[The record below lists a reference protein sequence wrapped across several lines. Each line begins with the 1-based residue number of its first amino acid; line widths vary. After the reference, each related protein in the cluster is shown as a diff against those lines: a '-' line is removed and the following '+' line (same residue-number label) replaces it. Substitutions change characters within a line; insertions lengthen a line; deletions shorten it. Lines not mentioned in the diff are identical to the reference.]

1 MLHKDASEAGAM
13 RPEDAERW
21 AVREKSDAADRETL
35 PPPAADAEQ
44 AKTDEAEAKVLPV
57 AFPMA
62 PIDRYGFLVTDKR
75 YNGGRSDAATYKHA
89 VWLEN
94 RRTQKWVKM
103 IGKQL
108 EDWEVC
114 QLRHAATLKKR
125 IRKGVPEALR
135 GRVWSHL
142 AGSSQM
148 LLNNPGVYH
157 QLLQTARVPCEET
170 IARDIGRTF
179 PRHSLFRDRSS
190 LGQCALMNVLK
201 AYSLHDPE
209 VGYCQ
214 GMGFLSAMFLCYM
227 PEQQAFW
234 LLVACLNHKRYGLAD
249 LYRPRMPKVP
259 EVTFVFQG
267 LFKQLMPQLSAHLEN
282 EGLHPTMYLTQWFL
296 TLFTYNFPFEF
307 VTRVWDAFL
316 HEGWKVIYRVALALL
331 KTSQKTLLNSK
342 FEAIMEYFRELPTK
356 ANADEVLSAAF
367 RLPIKRAQIEHLLE
381 QYSSS
386 SAS

>member
-1 MLHKDASEAGAM
+1 MHEICPML
-13 RPEDAERW
+13 
-21 AVREKSDAADRETL
+21 TL
-35 PPPAADAEQ
+35 LDC
-44 AKTDEAEAKVLPV
+44 
-57 AFPMA
+57 
-62 PIDRYGFLVTDKR
+62 RR
-75 YNGGRSDAATYKHA
+75 YNGGHTAPNAYKHA

-114 QLRHAATLKKR
+114 QLRYAATLKKR
-125 IRKGVPEALR
+125 IRKGIPEALR

-148 LLNNPGVYH
+148 LLNNPGAYH

-249 LYRPRMPKVP
+249 LYRPPHAKGSRSN
-259 EVTFVFQG
+259 
-267 LFKQLMPQLSAHLEN
+267 L
-282 EGLHPTMYLTQWFL
+282 
-296 TLFTYNFPFEF
+296 
-307 VTRVWDAFL
+307 
-316 HEGWKVIYRVALALL
+316 
-331 KTSQKTLLNSK
+331 
-342 FEAIMEYFRELPTK
+342 
-356 ANADEVLSAAF
+356 
-367 RLPIKRAQIEHLLE
+367 RLPGAFQAD
-381 QYSSS
+381 Y
-386 SAS
+386 ASTFGPP